1 MKNYVA
7 GYRKMFGITQKELA
21 EKIGVMPATLCNK
34 ETGKRLFS
42 QAEMISILE
51 IFKEFD
57 RSVTL
62 DKIFYP

>member
-34 ETGKRLFS
+34 EKGKRLFS

-57 RSVTL
+57 QSITL